1 MPKDR
6 GYVEKV
12 VQKAYDVITG
22 NTTKG
27 GAGQAHKQVSDRYN
41 EIDRINKEL
50 DNSAPQDT
58 DYTKKIFEK

>member
-1 MPKDR
+1 MPKES

-12 VQKAYDVITG
+12 VQKAYDAITG

-27 GAGQAHKQVSDRYN
+27 GAGQAHKQVQDHYN

-50 DNSAPQDT
+50 DKTSPQDT